1 MFHQIFETT
10 SASACFLESYNFSN
24 KGRHRICFPSSFT
37 KFSRTPLL
45 PNIFVV
51 PLLRITIHIAFNQS
65 VTNEIFIPL
74 SEETSIHFKRP
85 IAGIT
90 KMHEVLSSWIIISK
104 INVFLK
110 FSWAIHG
117 LMNPF
122 FSSSSLA
129 FEAVAHAQRCS
140 VNKVL
145 QLLQLSH
152 KSTSARVSVLK
163 NFIKKESLAKI
174 FSFKFW
180 EISKNTFFMEHHRWL
195 FLTVLLWKIKCYT
208 FGRFLNDVNL

>member
-1 MFHQIFETT
+1 M
-10 SASACFLESYNFSN
+10 
-24 KGRHRICFPSSFT
+24 
-37 KFSRTPLL
+37 
-45 PNIFVV
+45 V

-117 LMNPF
+117 LMKPF
-122 FSSSSLA
+122 FASSILA
-129 FEAVAHAQRCS
+129 FEAVAHAQKCS
-140 VNKVL
+140 INRIFVKILQTLHEDTCAKV
-145 QLLQLSH
+145 SF
-152 KSTSARVSVLK
+152 LK

-174 FSFKFW
+174 FSFKFC
-180 EISKNTFFMEHHRWL
+180 EIFKKHL
-195 FLTVLLWKIKCYT
+195 FHGTPPVAVSDSLTVENKMLYFW
-208 FGRFLNDVNL
+208 

>member
-1 MFHQIFETT
+1 MPLFTLLLYIYIYFSEAAVKSSYRRCKKRVFLKIQQNFVPPTQMFSCEIRENFKNTCFEANLRTTASEPFIGVLQKNFSEIFHQIFETT

-90 KMHEVLSSWIIISK
+90 KMHEVLSS
-104 INVFLK
+104 
-110 FSWAIHG
+110 
-117 LMNPF
+117 
-122 FSSSSLA
+122 
-129 FEAVAHAQRCS
+129 
-140 VNKVL
+140 
-145 QLLQLSH
+145 
-152 KSTSARVSVLK
+152 
-163 NFIKKESLAKI
+163 
-174 FSFKFW
+174 
-180 EISKNTFFMEHHRWL
+180 
-195 FLTVLLWKIKCYT
+195 
-208 FGRFLNDVNL
+208 

>member
-1 MFHQIFETT
+1 MFSFEFYNVFQNTFTTEHLRGTT
-10 SASACFLESYNFSN
+10 SENYNPYCFQSKCYKWDF
-24 KGRHRICFPSSFT
+24 HTSFM
-37 KFSRTPLL
+37 
-45 PNIFVV
+45 
-51 PLLRITIHIAFNQS
+51 
-65 VTNEIFIPL
+65 
-74 SEETSIHFKRP
+74 HFKRP
-85 IAGIT
+85 IVGIT
-90 KMHEVLSSWIIISK
+90 KLHEILSSWIIISK

-145 QLLQLSH
+145 QLLQLWH
-152 KSTSARVSVLK
+152 KSTSPRVSVLK

-174 FSFKFW
+174 FSFKFC
-180 EISKNTFFMEHHRWL
+180 EIFKKHL
-195 FLTVLLWKIKCYT
+195 FHGTPPVAVSDSLTVENKMLYFW
-208 FGRFLNDVNL
+208 